1 MVAIS
6 ERKTVKSKNKIALS
20 DLVYEQIDGR
30 AVYYRGYKDVLNG
43 KKTLEEIMSCS
54 DLQGIL
60 VSLLNGVLFSKI
72 DRKQY
77 ILSSN
82 EFGLHIG
89 KKDNLGIDLA
99 IFEKKNIEKLSGEY
113 FKVAPKIVI
122 EVDIKASI
130 EITDYPAKEMDYIF
144 DKSQKLLDFGVE
156 KVFWVTTKTRKIFMA
171 TQNQNWVIMDW
182 DSTIEIMEDCKINLK
197 TMLDEEEISY

>member
-1 MVAIS
+1 MVAIA
-6 ERKTVKSKNKIALS
+6 ERKTVKAKNKIALS
-20 DLVYEQIDGR
+20 DLVYEQIDGK
-30 AVYYRGYKDVLNG
+30 AIYYRGYKDVLNG

-77 ILSSN
+77 ILCSN

-89 KKDNLGIDLA
+89 KKDNLGIGLA

-113 FKVAPKIVI
+113 FKIAPKIVI

-171 TQNQNWVIMDW
+171 TQNQNWLIMDW
-182 DSTIEIMEDCKINLK
+182 DSTIEVMENCKINLK
-197 TMLDEEEISY
+197 EMLDEEEINY

>member
-1 MVAIS
+1 MVAIAHK
-6 ERKTVKSKNKIALS
+6 RVIPKKIALS
-20 DLVYEQIDGR
+20 ELVYEQIDGKSI
-30 AVYYRGYKDVLNG
+30 YYRGYKDVLNG

-54 DLQGIL
+54 DLQGVL
-60 VSLLNGVLFSKI
+60 VSLLNGILFGKI

-77 ILSSN
+77 LMCSN
-82 EFGLHIG
+82 EFGLHLS
-89 KKDNLGIDLA
+89 KNDNLGIDLA
-99 IFEKKNIEKLSGEY
+99 IFEKNKIEKLEGKF
-113 FKVAPKIVI
+113 FKNAPKIVI

-171 TQNQNWVIMDW
+171 TQHQNWVIMDW
-182 DSTIEIMEDCKINLK
+182 NSDIEIMDGCIINLK
-197 TMLDEEEISY
+197 QILDDEEVSY